1 MELYRLL
8 QQQGFG
14 GRKACRELIDAGRVM
29 LDGEIIDNWRQ
40 AVDVVAGMSL
50 TVDGEPWQLLPQPL
64 YLMLHKPAGYETS
77 HQPQHHH
84 SVFRLL
90 PWQFGNLGIAAAG
103 RLDVDTTGML
113 LFATDGQFIHSMSSP
128 RKLIPKCYQ
137 VTAKHPVSDEQI
149 AQLLVGVLLHDET
162 ETLAATAVVQLDA
175 HRINMS
181 ITQGKYHQVKR
192 MLAAVGN
199 RVEGLHR
206 IAMGD
211 LQLGDLPEGRWRL
224 LQAEELALL
233 GYPR

>member
-14 GRKACRELIDAGRVM
+14 GRKACRELIEAGRVT
-29 LDGEIIDNWRQ
+29 LGGQIIDNWRH
-40 AVDVVAGMSL
+40 AVDMSL
-50 TVDGEPWQLLPQPL
+50 PLAVDDAPWPLLPQPL

-113 LFATDGQFIHSMSSP
+113 LFSTDGQFIHSMSSP

-137 VTAKHPVSDEQI
+137 VTAKHPVSEVQI
-149 AQLLVGVLLHDET
+149 AQLLAGVLLHDET
-162 ETLAATAVVQLDA
+162 ETLAATAVVQLDS

-206 IAMGD
+206 IAMGE
-211 LQLGDLPEGRWRL
+211 LQLGDLPVGEWRL
-224 LQAEELALL
+224 LQPDELALL

>member
-14 GRKACRELIDAGRVM
+14 GRKACRELIEAGRVT
-29 LDGEIIDNWRQ
+29 LGGQIIDNWRH
-40 AVDVVAGMSL
+40 AVDMSL
-50 TVDGEPWQLLPQPL
+50 PLAVDDAPWPLLPQPL

-113 LFATDGQFIHSMSSP
+113 LFSTDGQFIHSMSSP

-137 VTAKHPVSDEQI
+137 VTAKHPVSAVQI
-149 AQLLVGVLLHDET
+149 AQLLAGVLLHDET
-162 ETLAATAVVQLDA
+162 DTLAATAVEQLDA

-206 IAMGD
+206 IAMGE
-211 LQLGDLPEGRWRL
+211 LQLGDLPVGQWRL
-224 LQAEELALL
+224 LQSDELALL